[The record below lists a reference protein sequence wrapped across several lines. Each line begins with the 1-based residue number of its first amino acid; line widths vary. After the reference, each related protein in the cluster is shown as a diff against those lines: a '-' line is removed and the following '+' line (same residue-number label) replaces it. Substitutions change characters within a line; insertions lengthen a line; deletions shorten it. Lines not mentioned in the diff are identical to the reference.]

1 MKLKNNKKKNWKRR
15 SQSKRYKIQHS
26 TTVYNKISDAKIK
39 NEMTQNLK
47 LRSTNFEI
55 KKNKRS

>member
-1 MKLKNNKKKNWKRR
+1 MKLKNNKKKIERDAPNQK
-15 SQSKRYKIQHS
+15 KYKIQHS